1 MNHALQV
8 KKEDLVIGSRLSGDQ
23 DLNFDELEVRGACT
37 PAALHLLL
45 RERLPGVAPPP
56 SRTSE
61 RAAGCSHTLALAR
74 VQLCQHAQLLT
85 HVHVS
90 VLLGQAEECSQQCRL
105 QPLRG

>member
-56 SRTSE
+56 SRTF
-61 RAAGCSHTLALAR
+61 RARSGLLSHLGPRAGAAVPACTAANSCACECVAGASGK
-74 VQLCQHAQLLT
+74 VQPAM
-85 HVHVS
+85 
-90 VLLGQAEECSQQCRL
+90 
-105 QPLRG
+105 